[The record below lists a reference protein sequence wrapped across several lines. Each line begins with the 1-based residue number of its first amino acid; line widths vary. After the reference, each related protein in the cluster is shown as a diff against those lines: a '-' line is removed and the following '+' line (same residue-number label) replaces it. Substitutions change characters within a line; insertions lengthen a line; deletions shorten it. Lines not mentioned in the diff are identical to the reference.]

1 MGDKMTKGDFT
12 IKEIAKMYGIST
24 HTLRHYEKLMM
35 IQPERTD
42 NNYRSF
48 SEKDIYNLNIIRD
61 LKELGVPL
69 KTIQSYLENRT
80 VENTTH
86 LLRENSKKLEAEIS
100 LLKKKVTGITS
111 RLKIM
116 EELKTRENQM
126 NQLIIRKIEERRA
139 FQRLSEFTDEAGFE
153 KEMRSL
159 YGELLDV
166 AEFYQFHYVGGII
179 DWLPPESSIY
189 KGVFILESKLVSN
202 QLNQF
207 ILEEGS
213 YASYFYKGNY
223 EQTSKYI
230 AKMEAELKREHYRI
244 IPPFYE
250 FYLIDFHETNDK
262 KEYLTEIQVKV
273 EKS

>member
-1 MGDKMTKGDFT
+1 MTKGDFT